1 MGRVGADLISF
12 TAKRAKTGK
21 IFKIFLAHFASFAVE
36 NFDSE
41 KEASM
46 RLQNKIAVITGGAQ
60 GIGAAISARFTEE
73 GAKVVIADLNE
84 EKSKA
89 LANELNASYVL
100 CDVSN
105 AEQVEKLFNKVIET
119 FGRLDILVNN
129 AALVHHPDSNK
140 NFLELTQ
147 KTWQRAL
154 DINLTGMFL
163 CSQRA
168 ARIMVKQNPEG
179 KSAGGV
185 IINMSSG
192 GGMRAHRHLMAY
204 DTTKGGIE
212 AATRAMAM
220 DLAPWKIRVN
230 VVVPG
235 NVTVDN
241 ALGGATAPEA
251 AGRTIPLSRPGTPA
265 DIASAAAFLA
275 SDDASYITGQRIV
288 VDGGMDA
295 QLRSPAVD
303 VQIDLGI
310 ANRLE

>member
-1 MGRVGADLISF
+1 M
-12 TAKRAKTGK
+12 K
-21 IFKIFLAHFASFAVE
+21 
-36 NFDSE
+36 
-41 KEASM
+41 
-46 RLQNKIAVITGGAQ
+46 LQNKIAVITGGAQ
-60 GIGAAISARFTEE
+60 GIGAAISTRFAQE
-73 GAKVVIADLNE
+73 GAKIVIADINE
-84 EKSKA
+84 EKSKLLVSQLKESGA
-89 LANELNASYVL
+89 EAIYVI
-100 CDVSN
+100 CDVSDEAHVAN
-105 AEQVEKLFNKVIET
+105 LFDKTLEF

-140 NFLELTQ
+140 NFLELSA

-154 DINLTGMFL
+154 DINLTGMFH

-168 ARIMVKQNPEG
+168 GRIMVKQVTEG
-179 KSAGGV
+179 QATGGV

-192 GGMRAHRHLMAY
+192 GGTRAHRHLMAY

-212 AATRAMAM
+212 AATRAMAV

-235 NVTVDN
+235 NITVDN

-251 AGRTIPLSRPGTPA
+251 AARTIPLGRPGSPT

-275 SDDASYITGQRIV
+275 SDDAAYITGQRIV

-303 VQIDLGI
+303 VQIDVSGI
-310 ANRLE
+310 AARLD

>member
-1 MGRVGADLISF
+1 M
-12 TAKRAKTGK
+12 K
-21 IFKIFLAHFASFAVE
+21 
-36 NFDSE
+36 
-41 KEASM
+41 
-46 RLQNKIAVITGGAQ
+46 LQNKIAVVTGGAQ
-60 GIGAAISARFTEE
+60 GIGAAISTRFAEE
-73 GAKVVIADLNE
+73 GAKIIIADLNE
-84 EKSKA
+84 EKSKT
-89 LANELNASYVL
+89 LASQLNASYVL

-105 AEQVEKLFNKVIET
+105 AEQVDDLFKKVIKQH
-119 FGRLDILVNN
+119 GRLDILVNN

-147 KTWQRAL
+147 AAWTRAL
-154 DINLTGMFL
+154 EINLTGMFL

-168 ARIMVKQNPEG
+168 GRIFVKQNT
-179 KSAGGV
+179 GGA

-192 GGMRAHRHLMAY
+192 GGMRAHRQLMAY

-235 NVTVDN
+235 NITVDN
-241 ALGGATAPEA
+241 ALGGATGPEA
-251 AGRTIPLSRPGTPA
+251 AARTIPFGKAGAPA

-275 SDDASYITGQRIV
+275 SDDAAYITGQRLV
-288 VDGGMDA
+288 VDGGMEA

-303 VQIDLGI
+303 AQIDVSGI
-310 ANRLE
+310 ASRLGFEG

>member
-1 MGRVGADLISF
+1 M
-12 TAKRAKTGK
+12 K
-21 IFKIFLAHFASFAVE
+21 
-36 NFDSE
+36 
-41 KEASM
+41 
-46 RLQNKIAVITGGAQ
+46 LQNKIAVITGGAQ
-60 GIGAAISARFTEE
+60 GIGAAISRRFSDE
-73 GAKVVIADLNE
+73 GAKVVIADVNE

-89 LANELNASYVL
+89 LAGELNASYVL

-105 AEQVEKLFNKVIET
+105 VEQVDHLFKKVIEAH
-119 FGRLDILVNN
+119 GGLDILVNN

-147 KTWQRAL
+147 AAWSRAL
-154 DINLTGMFL
+154 EINFTGMFL

-168 ARIMVKQNPEG
+168 GRIFVKQNPEG
-179 KSAGGV
+179 KSAGGA

-212 AATRAMAM
+212 AATRAMAV

-235 NVTVDN
+235 NITVYN
-241 ALGGATAPEA
+241 ALGGATGPEA
-251 AGRTIPLSRPGTPA
+251 AARTIPLGRPGAPA

-275 SDDASYITGQRIV
+275 SDDAAYITGQRIV

-295 QLRSPAVD
+295 QLR
-303 VQIDLGI
+303 
-310 ANRLE
+310 